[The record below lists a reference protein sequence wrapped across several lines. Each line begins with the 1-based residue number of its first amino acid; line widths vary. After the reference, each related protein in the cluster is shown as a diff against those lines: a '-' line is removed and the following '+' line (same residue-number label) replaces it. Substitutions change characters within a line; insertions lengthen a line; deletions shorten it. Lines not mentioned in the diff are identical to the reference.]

1 MASNEWVAAL
11 LEMALASAA
20 GIVLVLLARRPLQ
33 RLAGWRAVYLSWAL
47 VPLAVVAVLLPARVR
62 MVDVVPV
69 AADAGVAADSSVP
82 LHAAAASDWAQP
94 LVAAWV
100 LGAALCVVLQWRQQ
114 RRFAR
119 ALGNLAARVDG
130 LWQAQSVAGLP
141 AVVGV
146 RGRIVVPADF
156 DRRYTPEERALIL
169 AHERVHVRRGD
180 IAANAIA
187 TALRCLLWF
196 NPLMPLAVDRFRR
209 DQELACDE
217 AVVAMHPASRRAY
230 GEAMLKNE
238 LSRDH
243 APFACQ
249 WSTRHP
255 LKERVAML
263 ASANR
268 SPRQRLFG
276 AVFSGALVL
285 VAACATWAA
294 QPAKIEARSA
304 AAPGPTGIA
313 GASELRNRNV
323 TIREVEAPVQA
334 IASRVAQQVGLRFE
348 GEIPDPTRKATLI
361 FESVPV
367 LTVLA
372 ILGAETKS
380 EPRVENGVLRFV
392 PVATGAPVGV
402 AEPSKPSIDLRM
414 RLVAGNR
421 TVQPSFVVGDGETF
435 RIVERPEDW
444 AAGTEYAA
452 KGYTVTGTATLQP
465 SGDIRIDAEVRH
477 DGMLVGSP
485 AIAFRQGTTGTLRT
499 EGPAGTPPMRLE
511 VDASLLPASVQEAGA
526 PRG

>member
-1 MASNEWVAAL
+1 MASNEWVATL

-69 AADAGVAADSSVP
+69 AADAGAAADSSVP

-100 LGAALCVVLQWRQQ
+100 LGAALCVALQWRQQ

-156 DRRYTPEERALIL
+156 DCRYTPEECALIL

-187 TALRCLLWF
+187 SALRCLLWF
-196 NPLMPLAVDRFRR
+196 NPLMPFAVDRFRR

-285 VAACATWAA
+285 VATCATWAT
-294 QPAKIEARSA
+294 QPAKIEARPVT
-304 AAPGPTGIA
+304 APGPAGVA
-313 GASELRNRNV
+313 GAPDLRGRYITV
-323 TIREVEAPVQA
+323 MEIESSVKAVA
-334 IASRVAQQVGLRFE
+334 ASVAQQIGLRFE
-348 GEIPDPTRKATLI
+348 GDIPDPERRVTLV

-367 LTVLA
+367 ATVLA
-372 ILGAETKS
+372 ILGEETKS
-380 EPRVENGVLRFV
+380 KPRVENGVLRFV
-392 PVATGAPVGV
+392 
-402 AEPSKPSIDLRM
+402 
-414 RLVAGNR
+414 
-421 TVQPSFVVGDGETF
+421 
-435 RIVERPEDW
+435 
-444 AAGTEYAA
+444 
-452 KGYTVTGTATLQP
+452 
-465 SGDIRIDAEVRH
+465 
-477 DGMLVGSP
+477 LVGATAP
-485 AIAFRQGTTGTLRT
+485 AA
-499 EGPAGTPPMRLE
+499 
-511 VDASLLPASVQEAGA
+511 QEADA
-526 PRG
+526 PGG